1 MRCQP
6 LLEGIA
12 EEIQK
17 TLYSYV
23 GISSVSGS
31 QGEREAQDFFL
42 NFFRSLPYWKKHP
55 DYLGSIP
62 IPDDPRECGPAF
74 AMVRGA
80 GDDTVVLLHH
90 TDVVTA
96 SNFKF
101 LKPLA
106 FSPEKLEKELFRL
119 RASFSDEVR
128 ADLES
133 GAYLYG
139 RGVCDMKGGGAIQMA
154 LLHRYSELVLQDPG
168 SLPGTLIVLAVPDE
182 ENLSAGMRMAAALL
196 ARLQEEHHLRFRL
209 AIDSEPHSCVDGQ
222 GVVSLG
228 SIGKALPFVYVRGV
242 MAHSG
247 MPFSGIN
254 PLNILSEIVRDTEL
268 SLKFSNVV
276 QGEAAP
282 PPVWIYQ
289 RDNKA
294 QYDVSIPLS
303 AAGCLNI
310 LTLNQTPDAI
320 LEALRIICEESFQTV
335 LQRMNRQYAQFSD
348 SIGRPAQSLPWRVQV
363 TSFADL
369 CQTAKQESGAVFDE
383 AYEAKLAQLI
393 PCARAQKL
401 NLIECTLA
409 LVDLVCEYLDDRS
422 PRVVYGLVPPYY
434 PNVSNLFRE
443 DMTPEIQNLPEIL
456 DTFTRQEFGQAYH
469 AEYFFTGVS
478 DMSYTSLTGG
488 TEVAGALKNAMP
500 LFGSLYDIP
509 LEDME
514 RISMP
519 CINVGPCGKDLHLM
533 TERVLKE
540 DLYRRTPR
548 ILLRAIET
556 VLK

>member
-1 MRCQP
+1 MRRQP
-6 LLEGIA
+6 LLEGIDK
-12 EEIQK
+12 EIQK
-17 TLYSYV
+17 ILYSYV
-23 GISSVSGS
+23 GIASVSGS
-31 QGEREAQDFFL
+31 QEEREAQDFFL
-42 NFFRSLPYWKKHP
+42 NFFRSLPYWEKHP
-55 DYLGSIP
+55 EYLGSIP
-62 IPDDPRECGPAF
+62 ILDDPRECGPAF

-96 SNFKF
+96 SNFKL

-119 RASFSDEVR
+119 RACFSDEVR

-133 GAYLYG
+133 GEYLYG

-154 LLHRYSELVLQDPG
+154 LLHRYSELVLQEPG

-182 ENLSAGMRMAAALL
+182 ENLSAGMRMAVALL
-196 ARLQEEHHLRFRL
+196 ARLQEEYHLRFRL
-209 AIDSEPHSCVDGQ
+209 AIDSEPHSRVDGQ
-222 GVVSLG
+222 GIFSLG

-247 MPFSGIN
+247 MPFLGIN
-254 PLNILSEIVRDTEL
+254 PLNILSEIVRDIEL
-268 SLKFSNVV
+268 SLKFSDVV

-289 RDNKA
+289 RDNKP

-310 LTLNQTPDAI
+310 LSLNQAPDTI
-320 LEALRIICEESFQTV
+320 LETLRVICEESFQTV
-335 LQRMNRQYAQFSD
+335 LQRMNWQYAQFND
-348 SIGRPAQSLPWRVQV
+348 SIGRPAQHLPWRVQV
-363 TSFADL
+363 TGFADL
-369 CQTAKQESGAVFDE
+369 CQAAKQERGVAFDK
-383 AYEAKLAQLI
+383 AYEAKLAQLNQ
-393 PCARAQKL
+393 CARTERL

-409 LVDLVCEYLDDRS
+409 LVDFACEHLNDLS

-443 DMTPEIQNLPEIL
+443 DMLPEISDLPKIL

-488 TEVAGALKNAMP
+488 REVADTLKNAMP
-500 LFGSLYDIP
+500 LFGNLYNIP

-514 RISMP
+514 RTSMP
-519 CINVGPCGKDLHLM
+519 CINIGPCGKDLHLM

-540 DLYRRTPR
+540 DLYYRTPR